1 MAATPAEARRLGIW
15 ASALTAISFILFGRT
30 EISFL
35 YIYFDVR
42 VLKLAC
48 EAAAI
53 APICA
58 AFRLIALH
66 VSGVKTCRY
75 FTLAAFHFT
84 RSNLTQ
90 TISFDGSQLCL
101 FCILY
106 PRLSACLLWLNLIK
120 ILSLFV

>member
-1 MAATPAEARRLGIW
+1 MYFKICEFVKFAD
-15 ASALTAISFILFGRT
+15 
-30 EISFL
+30 FL
-35 YIYFDVR
+35 N
-42 VLKLAC
+42 
-48 EAAAI
+48 
-53 APICA
+53 
-58 AFRLIALH
+58 FRLIRRVDYELYDFYSSRARCLNLH
-66 VSGVKTCRY
+66 DDKLY